1 MRIFLVAALVAA
13 ALLGR
18 QSASAAE
25 LKLLTTGAFKPIAQA
40 LLPRF
45 EAASGDTVAIEN
57 DTAGG
62 VLRRI
67 QIGAAFD
74 LVVLT
79 PAALRDLET
88 DGKLVAGS
96 RTDLAKTGVGV
107 AVKRGAL
114 HPDISSVAAL
124 KHALL
129 AAKSVAYID
138 PKSGGSSGIYVAQ
151 LLQRLGIAKEV
162 EAKAVLV
169 PGGLVAERVAK
180 GEAQIGIHQISEI
193 LPVPGVD
200 LVGPLPPDIQNYTV
214 YAGALSATAQQP
226 DGARALLR
234 FLSGPEAAAVLREKG
249 MLPPGGTD

>member
-67 QIGAAFD
+67 QGGTAFD

-88 DGKLVAGS
+88 DGKLVPGS

-107 AVKRGAL
+107 AVKAGAP
-114 HPDISSVAAL
+114 HPDIGSVAAFT
-124 KHALL
+124 HALL
-129 AAKSVAYID
+129 EAKSVAYID
-138 PKSGGSSGIYVAQ
+138 PKSGGSSGVYVAQ
-151 LLQRLGIAKEV
+151 LLQRLGIGNARGTGDDRQSRDGNPGNAPQKTRQLTRLQVPHGCSSLRKGGRSYFTAK
-162 EAKAVLV
+162 K
-169 PGGLVAERVAK
+169 
-180 GEAQIGIHQISEI
+180 
-193 LPVPGVD
+193 
-200 LVGPLPPDIQNYTV
+200 
-214 YAGALSATAQQP
+214 
-226 DGARALLR
+226 
-234 FLSGPEAAAVLREKG
+234 
-249 MLPPGGTD
+249 